1 MLKRVLLITSI
12 KLPINRAN
20 VIAGV
25 IIMPRIR
32 FEHPEYFGKNWS
44 KSAKSLIFCRRSY
57 IVASRLPH
65 LAAHCGTKTGYHDW
79 FKIRHE

>member
-25 IIMPRIR
+25 IIMARIK
-32 FEHPEYFGKNWS
+32 FEHPEYFGKNCFLS
-44 KSAKSLIFCRRSY
+44 
-57 IVASRLPH
+57 
-65 LAAHCGTKTGYHDW
+65 
-79 FKIRHE
+79 